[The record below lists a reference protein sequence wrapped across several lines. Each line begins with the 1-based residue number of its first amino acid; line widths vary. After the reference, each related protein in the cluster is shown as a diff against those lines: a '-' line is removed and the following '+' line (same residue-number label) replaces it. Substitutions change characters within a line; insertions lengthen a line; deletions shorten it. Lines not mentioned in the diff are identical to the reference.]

1 MEERETKIVKVDLIY
16 TESLLISW
24 GIGKLV
30 LNVYTT
36 MVIRYLIRHTRQ
48 FCKEICESCFAA
60 GRTLQI
66 FTTPTGICLL
76 GGGERG

>member
-36 MVIRYLIRHTRQ
+36 MVIRYLIRHKHST
-48 FCKEICESCFAA
+48 A
-60 GRTLQI
+60 TVLQRN
-66 FTTPTGICLL
+66 L
-76 GGGERG
+76 